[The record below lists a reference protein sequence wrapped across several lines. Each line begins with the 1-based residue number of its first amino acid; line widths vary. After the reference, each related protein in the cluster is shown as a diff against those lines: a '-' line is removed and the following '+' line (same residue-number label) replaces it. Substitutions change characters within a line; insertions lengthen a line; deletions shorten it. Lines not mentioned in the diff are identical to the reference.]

1 MKIQFMLLILF
12 FSAGVFAEQLYC
24 NVDVHG
30 FDREKWRDYP
40 DNTFIIEYDNNTLNR
55 LDTKINLDDTFAV
68 IKNNNEVV
76 IGILVK
82 DSYTPGISTVRTI
95 TIHKDKGEYI
105 STYNDDLGITI
116 NKGICFNY

>member
-1 MKIQFMLLILF
+1 MLLILF

-24 NVDVHG
+24 KVDVHG

-40 DNTFIIEYDNNTLNR
+40 DNTFIIEYDKNILNR

-76 IGILVK
+76 IGILIK
-82 DSYTPGISTVRTI
+82 DSYTQEFQPL
-95 TIHKDKGEYI
+95 EQ
-105 STYNDDLGITI
+105 
-116 NKGICFNY
+116 